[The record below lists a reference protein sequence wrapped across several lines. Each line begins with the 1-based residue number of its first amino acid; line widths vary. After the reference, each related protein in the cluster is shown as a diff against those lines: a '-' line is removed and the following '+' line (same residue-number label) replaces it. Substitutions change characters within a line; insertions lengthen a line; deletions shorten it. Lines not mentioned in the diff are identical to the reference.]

1 MKILFKAGMV
11 SGLALMATIAT
22 SSVNDA
28 AACGPDAYVGT
39 ICITG
44 ASFCPRDFR
53 PLNGALYSINE
64 YTMTYA
70 VTGLTY
76 GGDGQT
82 SFGVPDARGRELV
95 HEGTGPGLK
104 TIQAGEY
111 TGFES
116 ATIPFYYFPAHTH
129 DLDFT
134 QAAATATANLYAN
147 PKSADKFGPGDNYFA
162 DTTLSGMNYTS
173 TADKYTAAGS
183 ITATASVGTGTM
195 GVTGTTPQ
203 TQAQISAI
211 GPQLGLLFCVA
222 LDGIYPPRS

>member
-44 ASFCPRDFR
+44 ANFCPRQYQR
-53 PLNGALYSINE
+53 LNGAHYAISDF
-64 YTMTYA
+64 TMTYA
-70 VTGLTY
+70 VTGTTY
-76 GGDGQT
+76 GGDGVT
-82 SFGVPDARGRELV
+82 TFGVPDARGRELV
-95 HEGTGPGLK
+95 HEGTGPGLNN
-104 TIQAGEY
+104 IQAGEY

-116 ATIPFYYFPAHTH
+116 TTIPYFYFPSHTH

-134 QAAATATANLYAN
+134 AAAATASASLYAN
-147 PKSADKFGPGDNYFA
+147 PNPADDYTPSDNYFA
-162 DTTLSGMNYTS
+162 NTTAAGMNYTN
-173 TADKYTAAGS
+173 TADKYMAAGS

-195 GVTGTTPQ
+195 DVTGTTP
-203 TQAQISAI
+203 TNQANVSAI
-211 GPQLGLLFCVA
+211 GPQVGLLFCVA
-222 LDGIYPPRS
+222 MDGLYPPRS